1 MEYGERPSSSMSNAE
16 LKQEVDYLIE
26 EMRKDRL
33 ARGLPEEPPEDFV
46 PLAMAWTM
54 YERCDPLFKFAI
66 RYAQL
71 CDQAD
76 EILELTDEQIAWIKT
91 FRKYTDL
98 IGEVKDGNMLR
109 AYAGSMDGLIS
120 TMEKRDEYEALIEL
134 LRPMMLHI
142 GFLKGDYSPPGLHQ
156 FVYLHDAS
164 KEENNRY
171 REEVYAEI
179 ERLKDEE
186 YFEQELERL
195 TEHYNSIKHLY

>member
-1 MEYGERPSSSMSNAE
+1 MEYGERPSSSMTNAE

-26 EMRKDRL
+26 QVRKDRL
-33 ARGLPEEPPEDFV
+33 ARGLPEEEPEDFV
-46 PLAMAWTM
+46 SLAMAWTM

-71 CDQAD
+71 CDQAN
-76 EILELTDEQIAWIKT
+76 EVLELSDEQIEWAQS

-98 IGEVKDGNMLR
+98 IGKVK
-109 AYAGSMDGLIS
+109 GSVGLNVLGGSLDGLIDDL
-120 TMEKRDEYEALIEL
+120 EKHAEYEALIEL

-164 KEENNRY
+164 KEENDRY
-171 REEVYAEI
+171 RKEVYAEI

-195 TEHYNSIKHLY
+195 TDRYNSIKNLY

>member
-1 MEYGERPSSSMSNAE
+1 DAE
-16 LKQEVDYLIE
+16 VKAD
-26 EMRKDRL
+26 RK
-33 ARGLPEEPPEDFV
+33 ARGVPPEQPADFV
-46 PLAMAWTM
+46 PLAMAWTL
-54 YERCDPLFKFAI
+54 YKRCDPLFKFAI

-71 CDQAD
+71 CDKANEIIELSEEQD
-76 EILELTDEQIAWIKT
+76 EWIKS

-98 IGEVKDGNMLR
+98 ITKVKDGNMLR

-120 TMEKRDEYEALIEL
+120 TMVKRDEYEALIEM
-134 LRPMMLHI
+134 LRVLMLEI
-142 GFLKGDYSPPGLHQ
+142 DFLKGDYSPPGLHQ

-164 KEENNRY
+164 KEENDRY

-195 TEHYNSIKHLY
+195 T

>member
-1 MEYGERPSSSMSNAE
+1 MEYGERPSSSMTNAE

-26 EMRKDRL
+26 QTRKDRL
-33 ARGLPEEPPEDFV
+33 ERGLPEKQPADFV
-46 PLAMAWTM
+46 SLAMAWTM

-71 CDQAD
+71 CDQAN
-76 EILELTDEQIAWIKT
+76 EILELTDEQIAWIKS

-98 IGEVKDGNMLR
+98 ITKVKDGNMLR

-120 TMEKRDEYEALIEL
+120 TIENRNNYEALIEM
-134 LRPMMLHI
+134 LRILMLEI

-164 KEENNRY
+164 KEENDRY

-195 TEHYNSIKHLY
+195 TDHYNSIKHLY